1 MKFLYV
7 LVFVFMVCYA
17 KAKTAKGGSGGG
29 STNATKHTKHTGE
42 QTMHEKTTKLP
53 AMKTG
58 MKAAGMKATGMMR
71 ERELVWVKV
80 PHAHARWILV

>member
-7 LVFVFMVCYA
+7 LVFVFMVCYV
-17 KAKTAKGGSGGG
+17 KAKTAKGGGRGG
-29 STNATKHTKHTGE
+29 STNVTKHTKHAGE
-42 QTMHEKTTKLP
+42 QAMHEKATKLP
-53 AMKTG
+53 AMK
-58 MKAAGMKATGMMR
+58 AGMKATGMMR

>member
-58 MKAAGMKATGMMR
+58 MKAAGMMR